1 MPTTSM
7 TEPASARRPARSVRR
22 ATAVLLLALLGS
34 ATAPLRPASAEKV
47 ADDEALNYLLRL
59 PDRWDFLPVGR
70 LSDLGVVK
78 VAEAKLET
86 LADGSPGKGHG
97 ARLLLSVQDVNPK
110 TAPGLDPAYEEW
122 LREWQELVEQ
132 SKQVEQISEELREKI
147 DAAYNR
153 IDKQLMSL
161 AEKPEVLSLVMSRWG
176 GLNDRSSWPVYR
188 LEDQVRLGGVPAAKV
203 AVDDASANLAGTDG
217 PCHAVQFVYVL
228 RKKIVR
234 LALWRWPAPR
244 DKERLRDDLD
254 MIELNFEV
262 LKAEALG
269 AKKPSGAKPPPPDD
283 APKKE
288 GKRET
293 VRDVGMGFEVVKPA
307 RFEAKDVDRSKDS
320 ERNLGFELKAE
331 DAGSDAIVELL
342 VYRVGRPGAV
352 AFSLDDWI
360 RNVGTNF
367 ITAHPQGAIE
377 VLPFAAPSA
386 KAPFLSLP
394 DLAKK
399 KEIKRPSAEDLEKR
413 LSKTETEKLG
423 IVSDAKNAK
432 IGHAKL
438 RETWRFGMKG
448 SLERVGADVQL
459 QYVFTYE
466 TRTYVLRVTMRRD
479 GVEKFGAEVA
489 EILKSLTLLD
499 DPK

>member
-1 MPTTSM
+1 MLDPAPTL
-7 TEPASARRPARSVRR
+7 RPSRTPSR
-22 ATAVLLLALLGS
+22 AVVAVFLAVLCA
-34 ATAPLRPASAEKV
+34 ATAPPRTASAEKV

-59 PDRWDFLPVGR
+59 PDRWEFLPVGR
-70 LSDLGVVK
+70 LADLGVVK

-161 AEKPEVLSLVMSRWG
+161 AEKPEVLSLVMSRWAG
-176 GLNDRSSWPVYR
+176 PNDRASWPVYR
-188 LEDQVRLGGVPAAKV
+188 LEDQVRIGGIPAAKV
-203 AVDDASANLAGTDG
+203 AVDDTAANLAGTDG

-244 DKERLRDDLD
+244 DKERLRDDMD

-269 AKKPSGAKPPPPDD
+269 AKKPSGGGKPPPPDD

-288 GKRET
+288 SKREP

-307 RFEAKDVDRSKDS
+307 RFELKEVDRSKDS
-320 ERNLGFELKAE
+320 ERNLGFEMKAE

-342 VYRVGRPGAV
+342 VYRVGRPGAA

-367 ITAHPQGAIE
+367 IAAHPAGAIE
-377 VLPFAAPSA
+377 VLPFAAPSN

-399 KEIKRPSAEDLEKR
+399 KEIKRPSAEELEKR

-432 IGHAKL
+432 IGNAKL

-459 QYVFTYE
+459 QWVFTYE

-479 GVEKFGAEVA
+479 GVEKFGADVA